1 MEDITNLLGKRK
13 RDDGPLQDGEKRQ
26 KTDAFTLGQLE
37 TAGREKYPDLVFAS
51 CRKEQGVG
59 ALTCSRRDMYNHP
72 PLGIVSRVHVV
83 IHEECIYDSVA

>member
-1 MEDITNLLGKRK
+1 MKDITNLLGKRK

-26 KTDAFTLGQLE
+26 KTAALTLGQLE

-59 ALTCSRRDMYNHP
+59 A
-72 PLGIVSRVHVV
+72 
-83 IHEECIYDSVA
+83 EEVGQD